1 MTLEQRA
8 ARYALGSKPRP
19 SPLINDL
26 LIDKWDRVGV
36 WLSLGA
42 VACFG
47 VFLAILLLVH

>member
-8 ARYALGSKPRP
+8 ARYALGPKLRP
-19 SPLINDL
+19 SPLIDDL
-26 LIDKWDRVGV
+26 LADKWDRIGA

-47 VFLAILLLVH
+47 VFFAILLLVH